1 VSDEREVH
9 RGHPP
14 SSHGFVGIS
23 RGWKLTGA
31 IKTAERKLAD
41 GTLRHSGQRLM
52 SWAVANTRVEPKG
65 NAIIIT
71 KQASGSAKIDPLMAA
86 FNAIAL
92 MSTNPWST
100 RPSIFVI

>member
-1 VSDEREVH
+1 LAAGI
-9 RGHPP
+9 RG
-14 SSHGFVGIS
+14 
-23 RGWKLTGA
+23 
-31 IKTAERKLAD
+31 
-41 GTLRHSGQRLM
+41 
-52 SWAVANTRVEPKG
+52 EPKG
-65 NAIIIT
+65 NAVIIT